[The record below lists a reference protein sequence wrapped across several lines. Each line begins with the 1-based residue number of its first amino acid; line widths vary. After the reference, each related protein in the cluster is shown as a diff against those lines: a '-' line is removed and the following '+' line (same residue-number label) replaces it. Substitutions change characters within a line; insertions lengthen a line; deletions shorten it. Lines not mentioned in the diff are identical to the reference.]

1 MPPAFAML
9 PEYFIEDMAE
19 FMITITHMHPDLLQ
33 ANSQGL
39 DGLMLFMVVFIGSP
53 TYLKNPWLRSK
64 LTDILHAWLPRD
76 DRSNSFRRQ

>member
-1 MPPAFAML
+1 ML

-19 FMITITHMHPDLLQ
+19 FLLTTSYMHPNLLQ
-33 ANSQGL
+33 ANSSGL

-64 LTDILHAWLPRD
+64 LTEILHAWLPPRD
-76 DRSNSFRRQ
+76 DRAANSFRRQ